1 MGSRA
6 LILLAVVALAVLGA
20 VWYAAGS
27 PSQGAGAQVP
37 AEIALSAVQ
46 TGSGNWVRYVV
57 TIKNAGDADFSGS
70 LVLLDRSEASVSGGP
85 GTTGDGSGG
94 GTTAPRPTVPKSIP
108 KLPASAPDAGYEL
121 HILVPARQLVI
132 RVITAPDRYG
142 TVAVGQDP
150 DGTVV
155 QSAGVERAN
164 YVPVAVLSPS
174 PVVVSQLQAV
184 RFDDVTLRVTQYQ
197 DARTFP
203 TNAVGLAGFVAVVI
217 DEFPGQSLSDAQ
229 RNALRDFVG
238 QGGGL
243 VVAAG
248 ADWRRTLTGLP
259 GELVPLHATGTTS
272 ASLSAIAAL
281 AGRPEDVVTTI
292 AEGDLAPGARA
303 VASEPGG
310 RPLMVAAGYG
320 GGLVTLLAFDP
331 GVEPLASLGAL
342 VTPAWSQAV
351 GRVLDHPPGAL
362 PTARTVPG
370 VEAAVAQAMP
380 PLSGAELPSP
390 WLVGPLLLT
399 YLLLVAPVNY
409 LVLRR
414 RLRRPDLLWVTAP
427 LIAAVFTGAFYG
439 LGTDLQGGI
448 QDEELQV
455 LRLAPNGSVA
465 QVDYH
470 RVLFRQRGNHELEMV
485 RPGLAAPLTND
496 LSGTSLE
503 LTGLRAGEEHV
514 VPIQRPLVLEKG
526 VVYGSVRVVGAAS
539 SGRQPVSVEA
549 HLGFRGGHVVGQVAN
564 TGKQAVHGL
573 ALYSQAEGQLLR
585 TPLASVIPA
594 GATATVDSVPANL
607 SIDPAAPAIGTKAP
621 PDPMT
626 RIARAVGIY
635 AVTQDT
641 QPYLVGFTDPV
652 ASALNVDGSGPARS
666 AIAVWELPVTM
677 ESADGEIFRWSAA
690 HLAAV
695 SGERRTGFLDV
706 YDMELP
712 KSAPARLTLSFD
724 KFQYQR
730 VEVFNWAAGS
740 WHNGPWQ
747 DEPTNATRFVTT
759 LDAGDLASGLLRV
772 RVKESR
778 IGWASGFYI
787 NG

>member
-1 MGSRA
+1 MGNRA

-20 VWYAAGS
+20 AWYAAGS
-27 PSQGAGAQVP
+27 PSRSAGEQVP

-57 TIKNAGDADFSGS
+57 TVKNAGDADFSGS
-70 LVLLDRSEASVSGGP
+70 VVLLDRSEASVGG
-85 GTTGDGSGG
+85 TAGDGSG
-94 GTTAPRPTVPKSIP
+94 TTNPPRPTVPKSVP
-108 KLPASAPDAGYEL
+108 RLPASAPAAGYEL
-121 HILVPARQLVI
+121 HIVVPARQLVT

-142 TVAVGQDP
+142 TVEVTQDP
-150 DGTVV
+150 DGAVV

-174 PVVVSQLQAV
+174 PIVVSQLQAV
-184 RFDDVTLRVTQYQ
+184 RFDDLSLRVTQYQ
-197 DARTFP
+197 EARAFP
-203 TNAVGLAGFVAVVI
+203 ANAAGLAGFAVVVV
-217 DEFPGQSLSDAQ
+217 DEFPAQSLSDAQ

-259 GELVPLHATGTTS
+259 GELVPLRATGTAS

-292 AEGDLAPGARA
+292 ADGDLAPGARA

-310 RPLMVAAGYG
+310 RPLLVAGGYG
-320 GGLVTLLAFDP
+320 AGLVTLLAFDP
-331 GVEPLASLGAL
+331 GAEPLASLGAL
-342 VTPAWSQAV
+342 VSPAWSQAV
-351 GRVLDHPPGAL
+351 GRILDHPPGAV
-362 PTARTVPG
+362 PTAGTVPG
-370 VEAAVAQAMP
+370 VDAAVAQAMP
-380 PLSGAELPSP
+380 PLRGADLPSP
-390 WLVGPLLLT
+390 WLVGPLLLG

-427 LIAAVFTGAFYG
+427 LIAAVFTGAFYW
-439 LGTDLQGGI
+439 LGTTVQGGI

-470 RVLFRQRGNHELEMV
+470 RVLFRQRGDHQLEML
-485 RPGLAAPLTND
+485 RPGLAAPLTYD
-496 LSGTSLE
+496 LSGSSLE

-514 VPIQRPLVLEKG
+514 VPLQRPVVLEKG
-526 VVYGSVRVVGAAS
+526 VVYGSVRILAAAS
-539 SGRQPVSVEA
+539 SGRQPVGVEA
-549 HLGFRGGHVVGQVAN
+549 HLGFRGGHVVGQVLN

-573 ALYSQAEGQLLR
+573 ALYSEAEGQLLR

-594 GATATVDSVPANL
+594 GATATVDSVPVNL
-607 SIDPAAPAIGTKAP
+607 PVDPAAPAIGTTAP

-626 RIARAVGIY
+626 RIARAVGIH

-652 ASALNVDGSGPARS
+652 ASAVTVDGSAPARS
-666 AIAVWELPVTM
+666 AAAVWALPVTM

-695 SGERRTGFLDV
+695 AGERRTGFLDV
-706 YDMELP
+706 YDIELP

-740 WHNGPWQ
+740 WHTGPWQ
-747 DEPTNATRFVTT
+747 DEPSNAGRFVTT
-759 LDAGDLASGLLRV
+759 LEAGDVAAGLLRV